1 MAEYR
6 YEWELI
12 VAGHGFNLEDAW
24 ENCLEAMF
32 QAKWEVHEPITRD
45 LIDADCYPDEPLD
58 ETPIK
63 KRPQDGSW
71 LIWSNEH
78 RMWWGAGR
86 CGYFKLRSK
95 AGRYSFDEAVRIV
108 TEGNQFRHPAEDPQ
122 EMMIPDTGDSNG

>member
-6 YEWELI
+6 YEWDVTLSGCGPNRET
-12 VAGHGFNLEDAW
+12 AW
-24 ENCLEAMF
+24 RDMLDGLDPSDWTET
-32 QAKWEVHEPITRD
+32 EVITREIND
-45 LIDADCYPDEPLD
+45 SEMYPDAPPD